1 MRFKNCL
8 SLLVVFTTCTTSMLA
23 ESIDDMVSA
32 AVERD
37 AELAELQLV
46 RQQLDIRYELE
57 DLKPPIALAIGT
69 STDGVAF
76 QTNGGVGAPVS
87 SATPVPAWQFSL
99 TPFAEVSLAGDHKL
113 HADLNISGNEGNHL
127 TLDSTGIGYT
137 WNPKTGA
144 TRDDQIQALTR
155 EDARS
160 LADQRIEAR
169 VAAVRL
175 LVLQA
180 AQRLLLV
187 ETLVADA
194 RLAVDSARDALE
206 ESVALDSVGPEGAAA
221 EQLRV
226 QLARAERVLANRE
239 VEMEEAGR
247 DLSELTG
254 LDTPGAPRM
263 DVPSLPT
270 VDLVIEETAR
280 YRAATRA
287 MQITRLAHGVDD
299 RDPVELV
306 LDASYDYA
314 PAVNEAPGSETPA
327 LHTLGAGASIGF
339 GDWLLSLR
347 SSARL
352 SEEPAVVPVANT
364 VTLGLSWQSSFGR
377 REALEDRFSV
387 IETARAELVLQQV
400 EEAIRDDLQELVAE
414 RRSLLEQV
422 EQNKE
427 NQLLA
432 ELRLGEAERRFDLG
446 LVGSAVVEE
455 RKEALVATE
464 VRRMLLAY
472 DIEMYATRLSA
483 FEQELQ

>member
-1 MRFKNCL
+1 MRFKDCL
-8 SLLVVFTTCTTSMLA
+8 SLLIVFTTCTTPMVA

-32 AVERD
+32 AVEHD
-37 AELAELQLV
+37 TELAELHLV
-46 RQQLDIRYELE
+46 RQQLDIQYELA

-69 STDGVAF
+69 STDGIAF
-76 QTNGGVGAPVS
+76 QTNGGVGAPVA
-87 SATPVPAWQFSL
+87 SATPLPAWQFSL

-113 HADLNISGNEGNHL
+113 HADLNISGNEGSHL

-137 WNPKTGA
+137 WNPNTGP
-144 TRDDQIQALTR
+144 TRDDRIRALTR

-175 LVLQA
+175 LVLKA
-180 AQRLLLV
+180 ARRLLLA

-194 RLAVDSARDALE
+194 TLAVDSARDALE
-206 ESVALDSVGPEGAAA
+206 ESVALGSVGPEGAAA
-221 EQLRV
+221 EQLRI
-226 QLARAERVLANRE
+226 QLARAERVLTNRE
-239 VEMEEAGR
+239 VEMAEAAR

-254 LDTPGAPRM
+254 LDTPRAPRM
-263 DVPSLPT
+263 EVPTLPT
-270 VDLVIEETAR
+270 VELAVEETAR

-287 MQITRLAHGVDD
+287 MQITRMAHGEDD
-299 RDPVELV
+299 GDPVELV
-306 LDASYDYA
+306 LDASYDYV
-314 PAVNEAPGSETPA
+314 PRVNAVSGTGIPA

-352 SEEPAVVPVANT
+352 SEELAVVPAATTVA
-364 VTLGLSWQSSFGR
+364 LGLTWQSSFGR
-377 REALEDRFSV
+377 REVLENRFSE
-387 IETARAELVLQQV
+387 IETERAELILQQV
-400 EEAIRDDLQELVAE
+400 EQAIRDDLQELVAE
-414 RRSLLEQV
+414 RLSLLEQV
-422 EQNKE
+422 EQNNE

-446 LVGSAVVEE
+446 LIGTAVVEE
-455 RKEALVATE
+455 RKAVLVATE

-483 FEQELQ
+483 LEQAL